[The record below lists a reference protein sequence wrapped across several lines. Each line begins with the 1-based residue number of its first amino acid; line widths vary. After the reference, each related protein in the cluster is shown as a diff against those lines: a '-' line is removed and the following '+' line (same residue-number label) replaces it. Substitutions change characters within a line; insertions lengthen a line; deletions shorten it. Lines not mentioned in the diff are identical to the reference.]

1 MGVNN
6 NTKDIFNLESN
17 VATYWK
23 SFPVEFTNAKGTK
36 IYDKDKNEYLDFMSA
51 CGSLNY
57 GHNEDSQSMGSGDR
71 NRTSSK
77 VQRSLPP
84 SKVCRYF

>member
-51 CGSLNY
+51 FFVPTFQVGIHTIKYIYL
-57 GHNEDSQSMGSGDR
+57 
-71 NRTSSK
+71 K
-77 VQRSLPP
+77 
-84 SKVCRYF
+84 